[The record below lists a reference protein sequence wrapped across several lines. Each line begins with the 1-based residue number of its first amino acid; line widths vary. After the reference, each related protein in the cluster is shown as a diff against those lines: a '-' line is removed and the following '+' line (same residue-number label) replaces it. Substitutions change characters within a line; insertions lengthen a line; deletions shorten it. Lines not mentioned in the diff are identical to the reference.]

1 MARLIAFLRAIN
13 VGGHTVR
20 MAELRTLVEGLGFN
34 EVETFIA
41 SGNLLFS
48 TRATNLRGLERR
60 IESLLRTAL
69 GYEVATFVRTAEE
82 VAAIAG
88 YSPFRPALLK
98 QAVALNVGILDST
111 PSPEAQQSLMAHQS
125 GVDEFHVHG
134 REVYWLSRG
143 RQSESPFFKVG
154 FERALKVRATV
165 RQLSTIRA
173 LVAKHGLA
181 SGSV

>member
-34 EVETFIA
+34 QVETFIA

-48 TRATNLRGLERR
+48 TRATNLPRLERR
-60 IESLLRTAL
+60 IEHLLRTAL

-82 VAAIAG
+82 VARIAG

-98 QAVALNVGILDST
+98 QAVALNVGLLDST
-111 PSPEAQQSLMAHQS
+111 PSPAAQQSLLAHQS
-125 GVDEFHVHG
+125 EVDAFHVHG